1 MTSERTS
8 RRREIGKRLH
18 EAAQY
23 YLEHRH
29 EPDVDKQGVAYMF
42 DVNVNSL
49 SPAVYYIEHPEDRHK
64 RRPRSKREEPHLEP
78 MPPAPGVLP
87 ASEGVSI
94 GILCPG
100 VTISISAGHA
110 IVNGVTLTKEVM
122 ELVISTWCIMNPGR
136 TWP

>member
-1 MTSERTS
+1 MTTERTS

-49 SPAVYYIEHPEDRHK
+49 SPAVHYLEHPEDKHK
-64 RRPRSKREEPHLEP
+64 RRPRSKRETPHAEP
-78 MPPAPGVLP
+78 MPPPPGMLH
-87 ASEGVSI
+87 SWEGVSI

-100 VTISISAGHA
+100 IAISISTGHA
-110 IVNGVTLTKEVM
+110 VINGVTLNQQIM
-122 ELVISTWCIMNPGR
+122 ETMISTWYIMNPGK
-136 TWP
+136 TFP